1 MLFPVFVNHVIFVK
15 LVFLAKIDA
24 QVVKMEPTLIQPLK
38 GVILVRM
45 VITET
50 QLLGLVNLA
59 TLLALYAMDHHSQTV
74 LYVMRT
80 FILLLQLISVHLLVQ
95 LAL

>member
-1 MLFPVFVNHVIFVK
+1 MPFPVFVNHVIFVK

-24 QVVKMEPTLIQPLK
+24 QVVKMEPTLIQRLK

-50 QLLGLVNLA
+50 QLLGLV
-59 TLLALYAMDHHSQTV
+59 SV
-74 LYVMRT
+74 KKKKKKRKEKII
-80 FILLLQLISVHLLVQ
+80 FIFKNKLNFIKKKKKISL
-95 LAL
+95 

>member
-15 LVFLAKIDA
+15 LVFPAKIDA

-50 QLLGLVNLA
+50 QLLGLVNVKKKKKKKKRKNNF
-59 TLLALYAMDHHSQTV
+59 YFQKS
-74 LYVMRT
+74 
-80 FILLLQLISVHLLVQ
+80 I
-95 LAL
+95 